1 MSSIVVA
8 GDVSG
13 SVTLSAPS
21 AAGSVTV
28 TLPASSGTML
38 TSASTTMP
46 AGSVN
51 QAALATNV
59 AGTGP
64 AFRGYATTTQS
75 FSASTW
81 TKVTL
86 SGESFDTNSNFAS
99 SRFTPTVAGYYQI
112 NGKVGCQPSTGT
124 VTRVL
129 CGIFKNGVEERLGSD
144 IFSTGN
150 IVQTSA
156 TIATL
161 IYMNGS
167 TDYIELYVYM
177 VGGSPA
183 IEGNSAHTY
192 FEGSLARGA

>member
-1 MSSIVVA
+1 MSSLVLS

-13 SVTLSAPS
+13 TVTLAAPS
-21 AAGSVTV
+21 AAGNTTL
-28 TLPASSGTML
+28 TLPTTSGTVI
-38 TSASTTMP
+38 TSAST
-46 AGSVN
+46 AGVTQSMMG
-51 QAALATNV
+51 TNV
-59 AGTGP
+59 VGTGP
-64 AFRGYATTTQS
+64 AFRGYATTLQS

-81 TKVTL
+81 TKVNL
-86 SGESFDTNSNFAS
+86 AGEDFDTNSNFAS

-129 CGIFKNGVEERLGSD
+129 CGLFKNGTETRLGSD

-150 IVQTSA
+150 IVQTSGTVA
-156 TIATL
+156 AL
-161 IYMNGS
+161 VYMNGS
-167 TDYIELYVYM
+167 TDYLELYIYM

-192 FEGSLARGA
+192 FEGSLVRSA